1 MTATLFLEAPMDGE
15 GAIECDRVK
24 IFGNCVSASAR
35 DGDREFVVPLSN
47 VTGMSGVQIE
57 RDIEEIEFSGGRAT
71 DVVTTLS

>member
-1 MTATLFLEAPMDGE
+1 MTATMFLEAPMDGE
-15 GAIECDRVK
+15 SAIECSHVK
-24 IFGNCVSASAR
+24 IFGNCVIASAG

-47 VTGMSGVQIE
+47 VTGMSGVEID